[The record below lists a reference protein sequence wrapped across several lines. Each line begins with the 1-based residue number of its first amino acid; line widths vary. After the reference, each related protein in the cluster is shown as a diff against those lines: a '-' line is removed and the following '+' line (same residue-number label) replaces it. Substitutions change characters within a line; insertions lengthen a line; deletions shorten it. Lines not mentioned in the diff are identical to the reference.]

1 MLQVVY
7 FKLKLPNFPRSRY
20 PFIASE
26 IFYSE
31 IDGIVNAFFG
41 EKPNS
46 TANQENPSEDHELHE
61 GSGSDRNPNE
71 ENSDSPENG
80 NSGDGDSGEGL
91 ANPYE
96 KGKEEEGQS
105 PSKLEEEEEK
115 KNGEEMETELFHYLF
130 EFLAGDKKL
139 NVTSLGYFA
148 KVVNALLNKRFME
161 VLCFIIKIVNWFYK
175 GKIIIY

>member
-1 MLQVVY
+1 M
-7 FKLKLPNFPRSRY
+7 
-20 PFIASE
+20 
-26 IFYSE
+26 
-31 IDGIVNAFFG
+31 NAFFG

-46 TANQENPSEDHELHE
+46 TTNQENPSEDHEPHE

-80 NSGDGDSGEGL
+80 NSGDGDCGEGL

-105 PSKLEEEEEK
+105 PSKFDEEEK
-115 KNGEEMETELFHYLF
+115 KNGEEEVETELFHYLF

-161 VLCFIIKIVNWFYK
+161 VLHYIR
-175 GKIIIY
+175 